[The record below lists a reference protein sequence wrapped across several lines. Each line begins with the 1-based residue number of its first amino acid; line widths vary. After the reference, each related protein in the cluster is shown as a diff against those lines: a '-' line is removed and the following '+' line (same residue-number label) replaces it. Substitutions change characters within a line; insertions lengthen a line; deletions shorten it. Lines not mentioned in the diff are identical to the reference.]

1 MLIYPAID
9 IRDGKCVRLTQ
20 GAFDAEKIYFDN
32 PYEVAKLWE
41 EKGARI
47 LHIIDL
53 DGALGGESK
62 NLDAIQKI
70 VETVDIPI
78 QVGGGIRS
86 IKAIERL
93 MDIGVDRI
101 ILGTKALEDRDIV
114 IEALRLYGEKV
125 IIGID
130 AKDGYVAIEG
140 WTKTSQTKALDFAKE
155 MEALGVRTIIYTD
168 IAKDGML
175 QGPNFKSTK
184 ELNDNVDIDII
195 ASGGVAS
202 MNDLEI
208 LSQIGVAGAIVGK
221 VLYEGRIDLAQI
233 KDGRMNEL

>member
-1 MLIYPAID
+1 MMLIYPAID

-78 QVGGGIRS
+78 
-86 IKAIERL
+86 
-93 MDIGVDRI
+93 
-101 ILGTKALEDRDIV
+101 
-114 IEALRLYGEKV
+114 
-125 IIGID
+125 
-130 AKDGYVAIEG
+130 
-140 WTKTSQTKALDFAKE
+140 
-155 MEALGVRTIIYTD
+155 
-168 IAKDGML
+168 
-175 QGPNFKSTK
+175 
-184 ELNDNVDIDII
+184 
-195 ASGGVAS
+195 
-202 MNDLEI
+202 
-208 LSQIGVAGAIVGK
+208 
-221 VLYEGRIDLAQI
+221 
-233 KDGRMNEL
+233 

>member
-221 VLYEGRIDLAQI
+221 ALYEGRIDLAQI